1 MKLNRFKKGSEQAY
15 YFGQYP
21 HRYVEVVE
29 NTNPLSELP
38 RPYGRGFLLHS
49 PTLPVAFRYG

>member
-1 MKLNRFKKGSEQAY
+1 MLSVGEVSY
-15 YFGQYP
+15 YFGQYQ

-38 RPYGRGFLLHS
+38 RPYGRGFLLHN
-49 PTLPVAFRYG
+49 PTLPVALGYG